1 MILDF
6 ISVAAFELPSLNM
19 LVLVEMLSVSI
30 LEWVEVMVS
39 HPEDMA

>member
-1 MILDF
+1 MFIFFTKMILDF

-30 LEWVEVMVS
+30 LE
-39 HPEDMA
+39 